1 MGDLTTVRQITTLEW
16 RARDEPDAPFY
27 QGTVRVD
34 TEPMDDQVDERITTA
49 VLLRDQYGR
58 IMHAYRVSTAQTSLA
73 RESARDIVAA
83 TVEDIQRD
91 FGARHVP
98 GRLEYRLK
106 TVAQEMGYDDL
117 CPCSTGS
124 PENYDGPDRDCPL
137 HGERPLTTQGV

>member
-1 MGDLTTVRQITTLEW
+1 MASDLTSVRQIVTLEW
-16 RARDEPDAPFY
+16 NARDKPDTPFY

-34 TEPMDDQVDERITTA
+34 TEPIGDDGHHTA
-49 VLLRDQYGR
+49 VFLRDSYGR
-58 IMHAYRVSTAQTSLA
+58 IMHAYRVRTAQTSLA

-117 CPCSTGS
+117 CQCAAGS

-137 HGERPLTTQGV
+137 HSERPLITQGV